1 MTGVDGVM
9 SSEAILENPALFA
22 EPPVLT
28 SPFTLVELAG
38 DENIIHTY
46 IHTYTLTYIHTYI
59 HLFMHAYI
67 QYIPYMYTTI
77 HTHTIYTHHT

>member
-1 MTGVDGVM
+1 MDGVM

-46 IHTYTLTYIHTYI
+46 IHTYTLTYIHTFI
-59 HLFMHAYI
+59 PAYT
-67 QYIPYMYTTI
+67 QYIPYMYTII
-77 HTHTIYTHHT
+77 HTHTVHTHHT